1 VTISFPFLAAAYP
14 IEMVNMV
21 LADAQPKVV
30 IVSPTFHDNVKDAA
44 MPVLQL
50 VPGWEDSLMS
60 SEEAATALT
69 HPVMVCTHS
78 YSYSYS

>member
-1 VTISFPFLAAAYP
+1 
-14 IEMVNMV
+14 MV

-69 HPVMVCTHS
+69 HPVMVRHTSTASKAIHMLF
-78 YSYSYS
+78 